1 MSTIPERPAARP
13 ARVRSTL
20 IVLSVGMGLLLLFAY
35 AAETLFDRAPGGAF
49 FFVVP
54 VIGFLIPMLLSAL
67 SVARERRGL
76 VIGLA
81 LGAAI
86 VAAATLVV
94 SAIFEWTHWL
104 PWSAGAVAAFAL
116 GLGAAFAA
124 GDAVPRTE
132 VAD

>member
-1 MSTIPERPAARP
+1 MSTTPERPADRP
-13 ARVRSTL
+13 ARVRSTI

-67 SVARERRGL
+67 SVPRERRGL
-76 VIGLA
+76 VVGLA
-81 LGAAI
+81 LASAA

-104 PWSAGAVAAFAL
+104 PWIAGTVATVAL
-116 GLGAAFAA
+116 GLGAALGA